1 MKKVLSGVLCLMLIL
16 TSVVHAGNPQFTDVK
31 SDSWYYNDVM
41 NAVALGLINGKTE
54 TTYCPDNNLTYAEA
68 FKLAAC
74 MHQLATKGA
83 VTLKN
88 GTEQWYSTYI
98 EYCTQNGIYDALKAE
113 VANTEFDPN
122 ANITRSG
129 YMYIF
134 SRALP
139 SDMLPAIN
147 YVPYGAIPDI
157 SLNVSYTEGVYRLY
171 RAGILQGSDAQHS
184 CKPFDNIKRSEVAA
198 ILTRM
203 MDKTKRV
210 RFDMG
215 TPPKTEPFVIEK
227 QPISATVAQGANG
240 TTFLKVSGGAKPY
253 TYKWQLLEETWT
265 DIGLLA
271 MAEPHIKS
279 MITGYDKDTL
289 TITSELAKDF
299 EKDTPM
305 TVRCL
310 ITDSMGATLTSDTA
324 VLTFKGADT
333 PTEDKDAQYYF
344 DNPDESRGENPT
356 SPIKVTVSGTEFRFL
371 KGDRITVKVQATGGT
386 IPDNIYRSYRWYR
399 YNEAEGKWVFYTGGT
414 YHPTNGYNPS
424 LNFYE
429 SLIEV
434 PGETFKFKCV
444 VKDQE
449 GYTGESEVVTIT
461 TSDFM
466 LETELPENIEV
477 VVGEDVG
484 MHVKVKG
491 GKAPYTYKWYI
502 AEFVIPTKTYQ
513 KNFIGS
519 LMGDTVKFT
528 MLPEYLPKSDNVI
541 KRFGCIV
548 TDAEGSEV
556 DTSAMIVDKTPKDV
570 PLTIVSQPKRI
581 TSTPKYLSNLQFDI
595 SVHGGTEPYTYEW
608 FFDEA
613 WRKDVT
619 PVSLLS
625 LTQTADSRISVS
637 GSTLTIKLIETSTVI
652 DEEIYCVVTDAK
664 GNTVKSEKVAVCPDF
679 VMITLEEKIEIAN
692 IGTQYVGTVKCGTLV
707 PGDRIGFVGY
717 FDGKY
722 EYVSGTVDRIVMFNK
737 GMDKAEPGDRVGMLL
752 KNIKTYEKSDDLKEV
767 IGDPEYRTTRN
778 MAFKLLSTDMTV
790 TTEKNAYYVTPGKY
804 THLTVYITGGNED
817 YVSCEWFKEVDGE
830 WVSFGKDKDATYS
843 ESKKCYW
850 MQCTYHGEKEY
861 ASYRAKCIVTDSA
874 GNKAESNIVTL
885 TTSDIGFETELP
897 KETKVSSG
905 QKLTLTVKPKGGKGP
920 YTYKW
925 YNKTIYPDSSSS
937 VAYFENIKSSTGH
950 NTDTLTF
957 EVNSSYISSDY
968 GFPDEIIRCVGCTIT
983 DANGATVSTATILIK

>member
-1 MKKVLSGVLCLMLIL
+1 MKKFALVIMCVWLFC
-16 TSVVHAGNPQFTDVK
+16 TSVFAVKFSDVP
-31 SDSWYYNDVM
+31 DDAWYYNDVM
-41 NAVALGLINGKTE
+41 NAVQLGLINGKSE
-54 TTYCPDNNLTYAEA
+54 TTYCPDDDLTYAEA
-68 FKLAAC
+68 IKLAAC
-74 MHQLATKGA
+74 MYD
-83 VTLKN
+83 VYKN
-88 GTEQWYSTYI
+88 GTVTIVPGGAPWYQVYVDYAKKHGII
-98 EYCTQNGIYDALKAE
+98 EMNYNYNDFA
-113 VANTEFDPN
+113 
-122 ANITRSG
+122 TRAG
-129 YMYIF
+129 YMEIF
-134 SRALP
+134 ARALP
-139 SDMLPAIN
+139 KEALKEIN
-147 YVPYGAIPDI
+147 NVPDDSIPDVKM
-157 SLNVSYTEGVYRLY
+157 LAGYAEEVYILY
-171 RAGILQGSDAQHS
+171 RAGILQGSDDRHS

-215 TPPKTEPFVIEK
+215 TSSETEKSEEK
-227 QPISATVAQGANG
+227 Q
-240 TTFLKVSGGAKPY
+240 
-253 TYKWQLLEETWT
+253 T
-265 DIGLLA
+265 DN
-271 MAEPHIKS
+271 
-279 MITGYDKDTL
+279 
-289 TITSELAKDF
+289 
-299 EKDTPM
+299 
-305 TVRCL
+305 
-310 ITDSMGATLTSDTA
+310 
-324 VLTFKGADT
+324 
-333 PTEDKDAQYYF
+333 KDAQYYL
-344 DNPDESRGENPT
+344 DNPDESRGENPK

-414 YHPTNGYNPS
+414 IHPTNGFDPS

-519 LMGDTVKFT
+519 LVGDTVKFT

-548 TDAEGSEV
+548 TDADGSEV
-556 DTSAMIVDKTPKDV
+556 DTSAMIVDKTPKNV
-570 PLTIVSQPKRI
+570 PLTIVSQPRRI

-608 FFDEA
+608 FFDEV

-637 GSTLTIKLIETSTVI
+637 GSTLTIKLHETSTVI

-679 VMITLEEKIEIAN
+679 VMITLEEKTEIAS

-717 FDGKY
+717 FDDKY

-737 GMDKAEPGDRVGMLL
+737 EMDKAEPGDRVGMLL
-752 KNIKTYEKSDDLKEV
+752 KNIKTYEKADDLKEV

-778 MAFKLLSTDMTV
+778 MAFKLLSTAMTV

-861 ASYRAKCIVTDSA
+861 ASYRAKCIVTDSE

-897 KETKVSSG
+897 KETKVSAG
-905 QKLTLTVKPKGGKGP
+905 QELTLTVKPKGGKAP

-925 YNKTIYPDSSSS
+925 YYKELNPDGSSS
-937 VAYFENIKSSTGH
+937 VSYFDNIKSSTGH

-957 EVNSSYISSDY
+957 TVSSLDITKNY
-968 GFPDEIIRCVGCTIT
+968 GLPDEITRGVGCTIT
-983 DANGATVSTATILIK
+983 DANGATVSTATILIE

>member
-1 MKKVLSGVLCLMLIL
+1 MAVAAEAFNWEDTMKRILSFILSFTMLFSLAIL
-16 TSVVHAGNPQFTDVK
+16 VNAEENRFTDVK
-31 SDSWYYNDVM
+31 PDSWYYNDVM
-41 NAVALGLINGKTE
+41 NAVKLGLINGKSPE
-54 TTYCPDNNLTYAEA
+54 TFAPDDNLTYAEA
-68 FKLAAC
+68 IKLAAC
-74 MHQLATKGA
+74 MHQLYVQGNI
-83 VTLKN
+83 TLKN
-88 GTEQWYSTYI
+88 GTENWYDTYFD
-98 EYCTQNGIYDALKAE
+98 YCRANKITDKGYTPGENATRAGYMEIFAHALPKEALE
-113 VANTEFDPN
+113 AINNVPDGSIPDVNML
-122 ANITRSG
+122 SG
-129 YMYIF
+129 Y
-134 SRALP
+134 S
-139 SDMLPAIN
+139 
-147 YVPYGAIPDI
+147 
-157 SLNVSYTEGVYRLY
+157 EEVYLLY
-171 RAGILQGSDAQHS
+171 RAGILQGSDAEHN
-184 CKPFDNIKRSEVAA
+184 CKPYDNIKRSEVAA

-215 TPPKTEPFVIEK
+215 TSSETEKSEEK
-227 QPISATVAQGANG
+227 P
-240 TTFLKVSGGAKPY
+240 
-253 TYKWQLLEETWT
+253 T
-265 DIGLLA
+265 DN
-271 MAEPHIKS
+271 
-279 MITGYDKDTL
+279 
-289 TITSELAKDF
+289 
-299 EKDTPM
+299 
-305 TVRCL
+305 
-310 ITDSMGATLTSDTA
+310 
-324 VLTFKGADT
+324 
-333 PTEDKDAQYYF
+333 KDAQYYL
-344 DNPDESRGENPT
+344 DNSDESRGENPT

-414 YHPTNGYNPS
+414 FHPTNGFDPS

-541 KRFGCIV
+541 KSFGCIV

-570 PLTIVSQPKRI
+570 PLYIVSQPRRI

-608 FFDEA
+608 FYDKV

-637 GSTLTIKLIETSTVI
+637 GSTLTIKLHETSTVI
-652 DEEIYCVVTDAK
+652 DKEIYCVVTDAK

-679 VMITLEEKIEIAN
+679 VMITLEEKTEIAN

-722 EYVSGTVDRIVMFNK
+722 EYVSGTVDRIEMFNK
-737 GMDKAEPGDRVGMLL
+737 EMDKAEPVDRVGMLL

-778 MAFKLLSTDMTV
+778 IAFKLLSTAMKV

-830 WVSFGKDKDATYS
+830 WVSFNKAKYATYS

-850 MQCTYHGEKEY
+850 MQCTYNGEKEY
-861 ASYRAKCIVTDSA
+861 ASYNAKCIVTDSA

-905 QKLTLTVKPKGGKGP
+905 QKLTLTVKPKGGKAP

-925 YNKTIYPDSSSS
+925 YNKTIHPDDSSI
-937 VAYFENIKSSTGH
+937 VRYFEDIKSSTGH

-957 EVNSSYISSDY
+957 TADSSYISSKY

-983 DANGATVSTATILIK
+983 DANGATVSTATILIN